1 MFVCGASEVVKN
13 SPEDKVERNTGIWW
27 LGFIGGAVFG
37 NLYVFLVW
45 QGKSNVNE
53 HDQVELAI
61 IMSIISLLGT
71 FSFLLLKDIDAES
84 DEEEKSPLAIMN
96 SALSVISIREVKLM
110 LPVMAFAGMELGY
123 WQSVYPTCIGATK
136 ESSRC

>member
-1 MFVCGASEVVKN
+1 MTTALSGIGSCFLFVCGASEVVKN

-45 QGKSNVNE
+45 QGKSNVSE

-61 IMSIISLLGT
+61 IMGQGI
-71 FSFLLLKDIDAES
+71 
-84 DEEEKSPLAIMN
+84 
-96 SALSVISIREVKLM
+96 
-110 LPVMAFAGMELGY
+110 
-123 WQSVYPTCIGATK
+123 
-136 ESSRC
+136 